1 MSTLHRYLKAPV
13 LQDLKEKMVF
23 IGGPRQVGKTTFAQS
38 LLKDF
43 CDGHPAY
50 LNWDAVM
57 DRRIILGGSWPALEK
72 LIIFDEIHKFVKW
85 RGLIKGYYDKLKNTH
100 QFLIT
105 GSARLDYY
113 RKGGDSLLGRYHY
126 FRMHPFTLPE
136 IGTEHINELLRFGG
150 FPEPFLKQ
158 GETVLRRWHQERK
171 ERVVYS
177 DLRDLERV
185 SEISHIALLADALP
199 ERVGSPL
206 SRKSLAE
213 DLGVDFKTIER
224 WLSILENLYYC
235 FRISPYGT
243 PRIRAVKKEQKLYLW
258 DWSEHEEEGKRW
270 ENMVASHLLKFCHY
284 EQDVEGH
291 RMELRFL
298 RDSNRREVDFVVMKN
313 KRPIFAVECKSG
325 EKAASPHLSYF
336 AERTDI
342 PVFYQVHRGTRAYSV
357 SDRIHV
363 LPFAKFC
370 RKENMV

>member
-1 MSTLHRYLKAPV
+1 MSTLQRYLKTPV

-23 IGGPRQVGKTTFAQS
+23 IGGPRQVGKTTFAQG
-38 LLKDF
+38 LLKQF
-43 CDGHPAY
+43 RDGHPAY
-50 LNWDAVM
+50 LNWDAAP
-57 DRRIILGGSWPALEK
+57 DRHIILDGSWPTSEK
-72 LIIFDEIHKFVKW
+72 LIVLDEIHKFVKW

-100 QFLIT
+100 QFLVT

-113 RKGGDSLLGRYHY
+113 RKGGDSLFGRYHY

-136 IGTEHINELLRFGG
+136 IGAEHLNELLRFGG

-158 GETVLRRWHQERK
+158 RESVLRRWHQERR

-185 SEISHIALLADALP
+185 AEISHIALLADALP

-213 DLGVDFKTIER
+213 DLEVDFKTVER

-235 FRISPYGT
+235 FRISPYGP

-270 ENMVASHLLKFCHY
+270 ENLVASHLLKFCHF
-284 EQDVEGH
+284 EQDVKGH

-298 RDSNRREVDFVVMKN
+298 RDTTGREVDFVVVKD
-313 KRPIFAVECKSG
+313 KQPLFALECKSG
-325 EKAASPHLSYF
+325 EKAAATSLSYF
-336 AERTDI
+336 AARTSI
-342 PVFYQVHRGTRAYSV
+342 PVFYQVHPGTREYSV

-370 RKENMV
+370 RKEHLA

>member
-1 MSTLHRYLKAPV
+1 MSTLQRYLKTPV

-38 LLKDF
+38 LLNHF
-43 CDGHPAY
+43 RDGHPAY
-50 LNWDAVM
+50 LNWDAAP
-57 DRRIILGGSWPALEK
+57 DRRIIIDGSWPASEK
-72 LIIFDEIHKFVKW
+72 LIVLDEIHKFVKW

-100 QFLIT
+100 QFLVT

-126 FRMHPFTLPE
+126 FHMHPFTLPE
-136 IGTEHINELLRFGG
+136 IGAEHLNELLRFGG

-158 GETVLRRWHQERK
+158 RESVLRRWHLERRD
-171 ERVVYS
+171 RVVYS

-185 SEISHIALLADALP
+185 AEISHIALLTDALP
-199 ERVGSPL
+199 ARVGSPL

-213 DLGVDFKTIER
+213 DLEVDFKTVER
-224 WLSILENLYYC
+224 WVSILENLYYC
-235 FRISPYGT
+235 FRISPYGP

-258 DWSEHEEEGKRW
+258 DWSEHEDEGKRW
-270 ENMVASHLLKFCHY
+270 ENLVASHLLKFCHH
-284 EQDVEGH
+284 EQDVKGH

-298 RDSNRREVDFVVMKN
+298 RDTTGREVEFVVMKD
-313 KRPIFAVECKSG
+313 KQPLFALECKSG
-325 EKAASPHLSYF
+325 EKAAAASLSYF
-336 AERTDI
+336 AARTSI
-342 PVFYQVHRGTRAYSV
+342 PVFYQVHRGTKEYSV

-370 RKENMV
+370 RKEHLV